1 MTNPNKCQFCHK
13 EEYAYTLPDG
23 KRIGERCWVKRCEEG
38 YNTPK
43 EPRQTKEDDA
53 NKQNPQH

>member
-1 MTNPNKCQFCHK
+1 MKQKDKCQFCHK

-23 KRIGERCWVKRCEEG
+23 KRIGEGCWNKRCEEG

-43 EPRQTKEDDA
+43 VAREDA
-53 NKQNPQH
+53 HTILGGFE